1 LTVFAIIQTSGR
13 QVRVEPGAVI
23 DILGHGHEAGAE
35 LTFDQVLFVGKDAG
49 EIMAGAP
56 FVSGAKVLGVVD
68 GEERGPKVRIFKKKR
83 RKQYRRT
90 QGHRDMVTR
99 VRITEIQV

>member
-1 LTVFAIIQTSGR
+1 MFAIIQTSGR

-23 DILGHGHEAGAE
+23 EILGHGHETGAE

-49 EIMAGAP
+49 EYMAGAP
-56 FVSGAKVLGVVD
+56 FVSGAKVVGVVD
-68 GEERGPKVRIFKKKR
+68 GEGKGPKIRIFKKKR

-90 QGHRDMVTR
+90 AGHRDLITK
-99 VRITEIQV
+99 VRITDIQV

>member
-1 LTVFAIIQTSGR
+1 VFAIIQTSGR

-23 DILGHGHEAGAE
+23 EIAGHGREAGAE

-56 FVSGAKVLGVVD
+56 FVSGARVLGVVD
-68 GEERGPKVRIFKKKR
+68 GESKGPKVRIFKKKR

-90 QGHRDMVTR
+90 AGHRDQFTR
-99 VRITEIQV
+99 VRITDIQL

>member
-1 LTVFAIIQTSGR
+1 VFAIIQTSGR

-23 DILGHGHEAGAE
+23 EIAGHGREAGAE

-49 EIMAGAP
+49 EIVAGAP

-68 GEERGPKVRIFKKKR
+68 GEAKGPKVRIFKKKR

-90 QGHRDMVTR
+90 AGHRDQFTR
-99 VRITEIQV
+99 VRIIEIQV